1 MSEESL
7 KKGLEVDE
15 IKPLGMVDGIM
26 KEEAQHEVTNQRVSQ
41 DPTTTNDILQEE
53 HEKKPDMEPATKEPE
68 VAGRKLE
75 PELVKPE
82 KTPEVEEIKPGGMVD
97 GIMKEETKHEVTNQR
112 VSQDPTTKNDILQ
125 EEHEKSN

>member
-41 DPTTTNDILQEE
+41 DPTTKNDILQEE
-53 HEKKPDMEPATKEPE
+53 HEKKPEMEPEIKEPE
-68 VAGRKLE
+68 VIERKPE
-75 PELVKPE
+75 PEMEKPE
-82 KTPEVEEIKPGGMVD
+82 KAPEVEEIKPGGMVD

-112 VSQDPTTKNDILQ
+112 VSQDPATKNDILQ